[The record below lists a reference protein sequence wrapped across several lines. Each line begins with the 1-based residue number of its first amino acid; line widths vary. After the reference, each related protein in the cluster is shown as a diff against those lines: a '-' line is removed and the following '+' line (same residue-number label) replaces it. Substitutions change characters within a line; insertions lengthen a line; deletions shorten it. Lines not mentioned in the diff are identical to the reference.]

1 MIVPSTVTKT
11 TVRIRIHTMP
21 AQETG
26 FPFLL
31 KRRITS
37 TMVRLQ
43 ITHKKFVFVSKS
55 EANRW
60 PRKAAMQPAAG
71 P

>member
-1 MIVPSTVTKT
+1 MIVPSTVIKT
-11 TVRIRIHTMP
+11 TVRIRIHTIP
-21 AQETG
+21 VQETG

-43 ITHKKFVFVSKS
+43 IIHKRFEFVSKS
-55 EANRW
+55 KANRW
-60 PRKAAMQPAAG
+60 LRKAAMQPAAG